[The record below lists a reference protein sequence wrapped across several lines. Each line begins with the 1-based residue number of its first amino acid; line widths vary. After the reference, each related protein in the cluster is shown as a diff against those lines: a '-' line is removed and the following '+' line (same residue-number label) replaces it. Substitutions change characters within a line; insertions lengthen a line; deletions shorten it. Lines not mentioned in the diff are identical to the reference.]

1 MCESLED
8 HSVYMGVGE
17 IKQLPLNLRKRTVGV
32 QLLFGS
38 QTVELLPGREER
50 GRLVK
55 SEHFDLKIGVA
66 EMAWTDV
73 EREPWIAFGDA
84 GQPLIDKKPSHLR
97 RPHFREFILELAQ
110 QIFGH

>member
-17 IKQLPLNLRKRTVGV
+17 IKQLPLNLSEGTVRV

-38 QTVELLPGREER
+38 QTVELLRGREER

-55 SEHFDLKIGVA
+55 SEHYNLKIGVA
-66 EMAWTDV
+66 EMALTDV
-73 EREPWIAFGDA
+73 ERESWIAFGDGA
-84 GQPLIDKKPSHLR
+84 QPLIDKKSSHLR
-97 RPHFREFILELAQ
+97 RPHFRELIFELAQ
-110 QIFGH
+110 QIF